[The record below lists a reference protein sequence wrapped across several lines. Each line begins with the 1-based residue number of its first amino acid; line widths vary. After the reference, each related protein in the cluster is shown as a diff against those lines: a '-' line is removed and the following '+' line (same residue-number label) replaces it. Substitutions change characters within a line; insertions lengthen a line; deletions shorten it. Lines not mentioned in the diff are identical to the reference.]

1 MKSLYVL
8 VPENAA
14 QWQFGQE
21 RVIKDLLAKQQNSTL
36 LSLKGAKNNALKDK
50 DAFFRQLIGDFERLK
65 AEFDFVLIEGDTS
78 FGVLGDFEFAA
89 RIAKELNTPIL
100 ALVSENDK
108 DKASAYLQEKLQN
121 RPFLQRKK

>member
-21 RVIKDLLAKQQNSTL
+21 NVIKDLLAKHQNSKL
-36 LSLKGAKNNALKDK
+36 LSLKGTKNDALKDK

-65 AEFDFVLIEGDTS
+65 AEFDFVLIEGD
-78 FGVLGDFEFAA
+78 
-89 RIAKELNTPIL
+89 INT
-100 ALVSENDK
+100 
-108 DKASAYLQEKLQN
+108 Q
-121 RPFLQRKK
+121 